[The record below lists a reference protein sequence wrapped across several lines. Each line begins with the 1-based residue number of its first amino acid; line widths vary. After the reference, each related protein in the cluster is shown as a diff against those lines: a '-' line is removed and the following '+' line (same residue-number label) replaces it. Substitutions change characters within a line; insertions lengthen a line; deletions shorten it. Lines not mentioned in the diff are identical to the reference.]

1 MSDSASTVR
10 MGLNGIPLDLPQWP
24 HFGPEEQAAV
34 TRVLAS
40 GRVNYWTGTEGRL
53 FEEEFAEYIGSRYAL
68 TVANGTLA
76 LELALLAFGIGAG
89 DEVIT
94 TPRTFIASASAA
106 VARGAVPV
114 FADVDR
120 DSGLITAESIAARI
134 TPRTRA
140 VIVVHLAGWP
150 ADMDAI
156 MELANAHGLYV
167 IEDCAQAHGA
177 EYRGRRVGSI
187 GHAGAFSFCQDKI
200 MTTGGEGGMVTLND
214 EQAWRTAWAYRDHGK
229 DFDAVNS
236 KNHPPGYRYLHHSFG
251 SNWRLSELQSAI
263 GRVQLRRLP
272 DWLERRRS
280 NALQLISDLKH
291 IPGLRFPLPEA
302 GSRHA
307 FYKLNAY
314 LDTTLLNDGWNR
326 QRILMEAASAGV
338 PLFSGTGGEIY
349 LEKAFRSLPEQ
360 PVLPAAREL
369 NGSSLMFVVHPTL
382 EARHMA
388 LMVDRLRPILQ
399 RALSAPAVGPQP
411 QLDEHTED
419 RDGHDSGVTPRRLA
433 EPAGRQL
440 TRAD

>member
-1 MSDSASTVR
+1 MSDNASPVR
-10 MGLNGIPLDLPQWP
+10 QGLNGIPLDLPQWP
-24 HFGPEEQAAV
+24 HFGAEEQAAV
-34 TRVLAS
+34 ARVLDS
-40 GRVNYWTGTEGRL
+40 GRVNYWTGSEGRL
-53 FEEEFAEYIGSRYAL
+53 FEEEFAAYMDTRYAL
-68 TVANGTLA
+68 AVANGTLA

-94 TPRTFIASASAA
+94 TPRTFIATASAA
-106 VARGAVPV
+106 VARGAIPV

-120 DSGLITAESIAARI
+120 DSGLITAESIAACI

-156 MELANAHGLYV
+156 MELANSHGLVV

-229 DFDAVNS
+229 DYDAVHS
-236 KNHPPGYRYLHHSFG
+236 TDHPPGYRYLHHSFG

-263 GRVQLRRLP
+263 GRVQLERLP
-272 DWLERRRS
+272 GWLERRRS
-280 NALQLISDLKH
+280 NALQFIAGLAD
-291 IPGLRFPLPEA
+291 IPGIRFPLPA
-302 GSRHA
+302 ADSRHA

-314 LDTTLLNDGWNR
+314 LDPARLADGWNR
-326 QRILMEAASAGV
+326 QRILKEAAEAGV

-349 LEKAFRSLPEQ
+349 REKAFQSLPEQ
-360 PVLPAAREL
+360 PLLPAAREL
-369 NGSSLMFVVHPTL
+369 NGTSLMFLVHPTL
-382 EARHMA
+382 QAQHIQ
-388 LMVDRLRPILQ
+388 LMIDRLRPILQ
-399 RALSAPAVGPQP
+399 LALSAPAFGPEA
-411 QLDEHTED
+411 QLNEHTEE
-419 RDGHDSGVTPRRLA
+419 RDSHDGGVTPRGLGEA
-433 EPAGRQL
+433 TGRQL